1 MDLAHRQNE
10 FLSGINSK
18 EDFLWLEVNMSFR
31 INTNTSS
38 ISARTALAKIGK
50 EQEGVLSK
58 MASGSRIVN
67 ASDDAAGLAISEKL
81 KSNIR
86 SMGQANRNANDG
98 VSMIQVAEGGLN
110 EAQSILTRLRE
121 LSIQSSSDTV
131 GDSERGFLD
140 LEYQNIKSELQ
151 RITETTEFNGV
162 NLLNGTGDTL
172 DFQIGTGNDDFNDRI
187 KYDPSTMD
195 AGLESLGIDGISAAS
210 KVGAQESLESIDNA
224 ITKVSG
230 QRAGLGALQN
240 RLSTT
245 SNNLQVGIEN
255 LSAANSR
262 IRDVD
267 FAEVT
272 AANTKNNILT
282 QAGTSVLTQANAS
295 GNAALRLLG

>member
-1 MDLAHRQNE
+1 
-10 FLSGINSK
+10 
-18 EDFLWLEVNMSFR
+18 MSFR

-38 ISARTALAKIGK
+38 ISARTALGKIGK

-110 EAQSILTRLRE
+110 EAQNILTRLRE
-121 LSIQSSSDTV
+121 LSIQSASDTV

-151 RITETTEFNGV
+151 RITETTAFNGV
-162 NLLNGTGDTL
+162 NLLNGSGDTL

-187 KYDPSTMD
+187 QYDPSTMD
-195 AGLESLGIDGISAAS
+195 AGLESLGIDGISAGS

>member
-1 MDLAHRQNE
+1 
-10 FLSGINSK
+10 
-18 EDFLWLEVNMSFR
+18 MSFR

-38 ISARTALAKIGK
+38 IAARTALTKIGK

-58 MASGSRIVN
+58 MASGSRIVT

-121 LSIQSSSDTV
+121 LSIQSASDTV

-140 LEYQNIKSELQ
+140 LEYQNIKSELS

-172 DFQIGTGNDDFNDRI
+172 DFQIGTKNDDFNDRI
-187 KYDPSTMD
+187 KYDPSKMD
-195 AGLESLGIDGISAAS
+195 AGLDNLGIADITANTKG
-210 KVGAQESLESIDNA
+210 GAQESLESIDGA

-230 QRAGLGALQN
+230 QRAELGALQN

-245 SNNLQVGIEN
+245 SNNLQVSIEN
-255 LSAANSR
+255 MSAANSR

-267 FAEVT
+267 YAEVT
-272 AANTKNNILT
+272 AQNTKNNILT

-295 GNAALRLLG
+295 GNAALRLIG